1 MPTIFVI
8 PAQGRQVRDPRK
20 VFFDLPSEGREV
32 QDSPY
37 WRRRIKEGD
46 VTVKK
51 NQPAQASQA
60 KRTAKEE

>member
-8 PAQGRQVRDPRK
+8 PALGRQVRDPRK

-37 WRRRIKEGD
+37 WRRRLKEGD
-46 VTVKK
+46 VTVKP
-51 NQPAQASQA
+51 QPVQAAKA
-60 KRTAKEE
+60 KRTASEE